1 MGTICAFMEPFDQ
14 QWLMIRFRS
23 NPLPPITRLEE
34 KSQIKRCA
42 RLRRAIHRT
51 LISMF
56 SPYYR
61 FYQTLKSFAAT
72 LDLEKYYDIY
82 EISRTDLE
90 DAELVANVEP
100 DEIEDADTL
109 HDLKVGLQKLH
120 LLRKLLLCTLLALD
134 ADGSRLDYRRWSV
147 AVEMM
152 CAFNSV
158 TVRMTSHIDEVM
170 REEEGKPGYFYLVM
184 LGIDQT
190 IVRLSHSA
198 DSKGTFDSQWRTY
211 AKSDATIRQP
221 VSRYPWPPGEDVA
234 TPG

>member
-1 MGTICAFMEPFDQ
+1 
-14 QWLMIRFRS
+14 
-23 NPLPPITRLEE
+23 
-34 KSQIKRCA
+34 
-42 RLRRAIHRT
+42 
-51 LISMF
+51 MF
-56 SPYYR
+56 TPYYR
-61 FYQTLKSFAAT
+61 SYQTLKPFAAT

-100 DEIEDADTL
+100 AEIEDADTL

-134 ADGSRLDYRRWSV
+134 ADGSILDHRRWSV

-152 CAFNSV
+152 CTFNSV

-170 REEEGKPGYFYLVM
+170 GQEEGKPGYFCLVI
-184 LGIDQT
+184 LRVDQT
-190 IVRLSHSA
+190 TVRFSHSA
-198 DSKGTFDSQWRTY
+198 DSKGTVDPQWRTY

-221 VSRYPWPPGEDVA
+221 VSRYPWPPGEDAA

>member
-1 MGTICAFMEPFDQ
+1 MEPSDQ
-14 QWLMIRFRS
+14 QWLTIRFRN

-56 SPYYR
+56 SPYYN
-61 FYQTLKSFAAT
+61 FYQTLKPFAAT

-100 DEIEDADTL
+100 AKIEDTDAL

-152 CAFNSV
+152 YAFNLV
-158 TVRMTSHIDEVM
+158 TVRMTSHIDEVIG
-170 REEEGKPGYFYLVM
+170 EEEGKPAYLRLVM
-184 LGIDQT
+184 PRIDQT
-190 IVRLSHSA
+190 IVRFSHSA
-198 DSKGTFDSQWRTY
+198 DSKCTVDSRWRTY
-211 AKSDATIRQP
+211 AKPDATIRQP
-221 VSRYPWPPGEDVA
+221 VSRYPWPPGEDA
-234 TPG
+234 PTPG